1 MILHTCT
8 LTLAPGP
15 ASALRG
21 FLAEKFTEYTARH
34 RDESEN
40 FIHRYAAVQCKD
52 IEGKTVVIGIREGA
66 QFLEETFAGKEGILV
81 GGTQWKMEGPA
92 VIAREGSFGP
102 SEKMHSYEFVTPW
115 LALNQEN
122 SRKFY
127 LLRGKPERDTFIRK
141 ILVAH
146 IETLAKSLG
155 CDVPD
160 PIKCEVNLH
169 FQKERVGKENLIV
182 FTGKFQAGF
191 VIPDYLG
198 IGQSVSQGFGT
209 VRRRVDG

>member
-1 MILHTCT
+1 MILPTYT
-8 LTLAPGP
+8 QILSPGP

-21 FLAEKFTEYTARH
+21 YLAEKFPEYTGRH
-34 RDESEN
+34 RDEAGN
-40 FIHRYAAVQCKD
+40 FIHRYPAVQCKD
-52 IEGKTVVIGIREGA
+52 IEGKTIVIGIREGA
-66 QFLEETFAGKEGILV
+66 QFLQETFAGKDEIPVEETIWRITG
-81 GGTQWKMEGPA
+81 EA
-92 VIAREGSFGP
+92 GSIQEEAFGP
-102 SEKMHSYEFVTPW
+102 SDAMHFYEFATPW

-127 LLRGKPERDTFIRK
+127 TLRGKPERDAFIRK
-141 ILVAH
+141 ILVAN
-146 IETLAKSLG
+146 IITLAKSLG
-155 CDVPD
+155 CDVPA

-169 FQKERVGKENLIV
+169 FQKEQIGKENLIV

-191 VIPDYLG
+191 LIPDYLG